1 MTHDPAR
8 QRHEL
13 AYQFMGEVLKRTI
26 DAPTEEAHRHA
37 LQTFLDELSPWLSPS
52 DLPTLLRQPFTLFD
66 ACHFEPQHDSDDE
79 TVWLA
84 RSPAGEALLRAWLR
98 RRGVDPFLCSS

>member
-37 LQTFLDELSPWLSPS
+37 LQTFL
-52 DLPTLLRQPFTLFD
+52 
-66 ACHFEPQHDSDDE
+66 
-79 TVWLA
+79 
-84 RSPAGEALLRAWLR
+84 EA
-98 RRGVDPFLCSS
+98 